1 MPHDAADRLP
11 FRSFRRRGGRRTAA
25 RCGRCCLSG
34 ILQGVSQ
41 KSDPSESERWTC
53 TDKSELT
60 AAVSELVEREVGRG
74 LRRALTDEVLDN
86 FDGHIS
92 ALLLDDNQPVPIGS
106 DEEFRITYARNYELV
121 ITIAP
126 EPLDYAATAPVVV
139 RNGSDEHYLVPFA
152 ISIDSNIPTLRLSEH
167 SLLVSRDG
175 QQRLA
180 IPFLVEETGQKPW
193 VWIRLTQHGRT
204 IQNLELNLT
213 DGGAAK
219 P

>member
-1 MPHDAADRLP
+1 M
-11 FRSFRRRGGRRTAA
+11 
-25 RCGRCCLSG
+25 
-34 ILQGVSQ
+34 
-41 KSDPSESERWTC
+41 
-53 TDKSELT
+53 
-60 AAVSELVEREVGRG
+60 
-74 LRRALTDEVLDN
+74 
-86 FDGHIS
+86 
-92 ALLLDDNQPVPIGS
+92 
-106 DEEFRITYARNYELV
+106 
-121 ITIAP
+121 
-126 EPLDYAATAPVVV
+126 
-139 RNGSDEHYLVPFA
+139 PFA